1 MKRVY
6 NFSAGPA
13 AMPTSVLE
21 TVRDELLDYRN
32 EGMSIMEMSH
42 RGKVFEGLLEEITAN
57 LRRLASIPD
66 RFDILYMTGG
76 ASTQFALVP
85 MNLSAA
91 GREAGYVNTGVW
103 SEKAIEQAKILKVNV
118 FDAGSSAD
126 KNHNYIPDV
135 RTKSGLDYLHITT
148 NNTIYGTQ
156 FKTLPQSGDT
166 KLIIDMS
173 SDFLSRP
180 LDWTNIGMVYAGAQ
194 KNAGPSGLTIVVI
207 DRDYYTRES
216 AALPTMFRYSTF
228 AKNQSMYNTPP
239 TFQIYLFGLILSWIE
254 KQGGLA
260 EMSKYNERKAAHIYS
275 VIDEFSSFYTGHA
288 VKEARSAMNVT
299 FRLPGEEMDKKFL
312 KMAEER
318 KLIGLKGHRS
328 VGGMRASIYNAVP
341 EEACQTLAVMM
352 REFAKQNGG

>member
-1 MKRVY
+1 
-6 NFSAGPA
+6 
-13 AMPTSVLE
+13 MPTSVLE
-21 TVRDELLDYRN
+21 TVRDELLDYQN

-42 RGKVFEGLLEEITAN
+42 RGKVFEGLLEEITAR
-57 LRRLASIPD
+57 LRKVASIPD

-85 MNLSAA
+85 MNLSGP
-91 GREAGYVNTGVW
+91 GREAGYMNTGVW
-103 SEKAIEQAKILKVNV
+103 SEKAIEQAKLLKLSV
-118 FDAGSSAD
+118 FDAGNSAD
-126 KNHNYIPDV
+126 KNHNYIPAIK
-135 RTKSGLDYLHITT
+135 TKDGLDYMHITS

-156 FKTLPQSGDT
+156 FKTLPAAGGT

-180 LDWTNIGMVYAGAQ
+180 IDWTNIGMVYAGAQ
-194 KNAGPSGLTIVVI
+194 KNAGPSGVTIVVI
-207 DRDYYTRES
+207 DREYYGREK
-216 AALPTMFRYSTF
+216 ADTPTMFRYSTF

-254 KQGGLA
+254 KHGGLE
-260 EMSKYNERKAAHIYS
+260 EMQKLGERKAGYLYS
-275 VIDEFSSFYTGHA
+275 VIDEFSSFYQGHA
-288 VKEARSAMNVT
+288 VKEARSLMNVT
-299 FRLPGEEMDKKFL
+299 FRLPGEEFDKKFL
-312 KMAEER
+312 KAAEER

-341 EEACQTLAVMM
+341 EEACQVLAVMM